1 MKKIALTLGVLATAA
16 AATASAATYYRTTES
31 WPTPVV
37 DGSQECW
44 NPRAGHF
51 EQVRP
56 GEYQGDLDFN
66 RCRTVGYSSGYTY
79 EPRYESRY
87 YYDNRRDD
95 RRYYR
100 ESRQECWNPGARHF
114 EEVRPGETQN
124 DLDYSR
130 CRVYR

>member
-16 AATASAATYYRTTES
+16 AATASAATYYRTVDNY
-31 WPTPVV
+31 PVPVV

-56 GEYQGDLDFN
+56 GEYQGDLDFA
-66 RCRTVGYSSGYTY
+66 RCRSIGYSTY
-79 EPRYESRY
+79 EPRYETRY
-87 YYDNRRDD
+87 YYNDD

-100 ESRQECWNPGARHF
+100 ESRQECWNPRARHY
-114 EEVRPGETQN
+114 EEVRPNEVQN
-124 DLDYSR
+124 DLDFSR
-130 CRVYR
+130 CRIYR

>member
-16 AATASAATYYRTTES
+16 AATASAATYYRTADTY
-31 WPTPVV
+31 WAPTPIV
-37 DGSQECW
+37 DGSHECW

-56 GEYQGDLDFN
+56 GEYQGDLDFA
-66 RCRTVGYSSGYTY
+66 RCRAIGSSYYY

-87 YYDNRRDD
+87 YDERRA
-95 RRYYR
+95 YR
-100 ESRQECWNPGARHF
+100 DTRQECWNPRARHY
-114 EEVRPGETQN
+114 EEVRPGEVQN

-130 CRVYR
+130 CRIYR

>member
-16 AATASAATYYRTTES
+16 AATASAATYYQTVDN
-31 WPTPVV
+31 WPVV

-56 GEYQGDLDFN
+56 GEYQGDLDFA
-66 RCRTVGYSSGYTY
+66 RCRTSGYSSGYTY
-79 EPRYESRY
+79 EPRYEPRYESRY
-87 YYDNRRDD
+87 YYDD
-95 RRYYR
+95 RRAYR
-100 ESRQECWNPGARHF
+100 DSRQECWNPRARHY
-114 EEVRPGETQN
+114 EEVRPGEMQN